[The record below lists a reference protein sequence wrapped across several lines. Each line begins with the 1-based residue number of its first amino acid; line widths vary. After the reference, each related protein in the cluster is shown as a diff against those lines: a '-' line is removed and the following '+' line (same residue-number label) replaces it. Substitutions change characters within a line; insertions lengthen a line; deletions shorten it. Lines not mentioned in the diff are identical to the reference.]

1 MKKKLITFL
10 ILTFSI
16 FSFTE
21 NTFSANWKYCNAWDA
36 FCLEQKAKDEV
47 KVTSTRIYFSSICNL
62 LTLLSNTYFL
72 SWSWWRKSSK
82 MKKNYYQSD
91 NLNSCDLC
99 CLSNRKICNL
109 RWMKNKFLIISIRM
123 IIKNYFLIWV
133 VFLLHFFTK

>member
-47 KVTSTRIYFSSICNL
+47 KVTSTL
-62 LTLLSNTYFL
+62 D
-72 SWSWWRKSSK
+72 
-82 MKKNYYQSD
+82 Q
-91 NLNSCDLC
+91 
-99 CLSNRKICNL
+99 
-109 RWMKNKFLIISIRM
+109 IIE
-123 IIKNYFLIWV
+123 NWV
-133 VFLLHFFTK
+133 VYLLGFIFLVSVIYWLYWATHIFWAGADEVRFVIWDEWKTNSWLFQSEWL